1 MKRRSKAFPRGFV
14 SNSGMEIG
22 NNLAGRVEVA
32 QTKRAMGLRLNRKER
47 RALRRQ
53 ARGEGKAGE

>member
-22 NNLAGRVEVA
+22 NNFTGRVEVA
-32 QTKRAMGLRLNRKER
+32 QKKQAMGLHLNRKER
-47 RALRRQ
+47 RALKRQ
-53 ARGEGKAGE
+53 ARGEGKAAE